1 MNCGKVT
8 LKIEDEPCDKVQTF
22 VLNFVATILTEFTD
36 KVAKAFRQLM
46 IESDHALG
54 DTSLY
59 AIEQAH
65 LIGQHY
71 LNTVDETMG
80 AIPRSGSEPTKAIY
94 YDTVFAMVDD
104 LLPAIKGVESI
115 FGDAIAVHGLPCS
128 RVLKAILE
136 NA

>member
-8 LKIEDEPCDKVQTF
+8 LKIQDEPCDKVQIF
-22 VLNFVATILTEFTD
+22 ILNFVATILTQFTD
-36 KVAKAFRQLM
+36 KVAVAFRQLM

-59 AIEQAH
+59 AIEQAQ
-65 LIGQHY
+65 LVGQHY

-80 AIPRSGSEPTKAIY
+80 VIKEPTKSIY
-94 YDTVFAMVDD
+94 YDTVFAMVDN
-104 LLPAIKGVESI
+104 LLPAIKGVESL